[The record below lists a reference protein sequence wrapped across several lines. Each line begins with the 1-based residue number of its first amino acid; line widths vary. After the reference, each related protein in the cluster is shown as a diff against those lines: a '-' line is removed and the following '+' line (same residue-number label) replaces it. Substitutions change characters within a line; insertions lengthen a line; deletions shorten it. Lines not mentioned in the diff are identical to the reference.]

1 MKLIYRILIHLSL
14 ALPIILAAWGI
25 LFYMAIID
33 EVNDEVDD
41 SLEDYSEVLIT
52 RALAGEQLPSQSD
65 GSNNSYYLITVTADY
80 AEKQKRIRYSDEMVH
95 IEAKGETEPARVLRT
110 IFKDKDRQ
118 YYELTVSTP
127 TIEKQ
132 DLQEA
137 ILNWMLLLYF
147 SLLLLILLVNT
158 WVYYRSMRPLYVL
171 LKWMDQY
178 TIGKSQSP
186 PDLQTN
192 ITEFRKLNEAAIQ
205 THRRNQAIYEQQKQF
220 IGNASHELQTPL
232 AICQNRL
239 EMMAESESLTEDQL
253 TEIAKIQ
260 QTLTYIIRL
269 NKSLLFLSK
278 IENGQFQES
287 QEICLNDLI
296 SSQLED
302 YQEIYDYKN
311 IQVEV
316 HQSAT
321 LTVNM
326 NETLATALITNLLKN
341 AFIHNKSQGKIDIE
355 IQSDHLTICN
365 TGHPEAL
372 DASRIFHRFYQGK
385 HSLQGSG
392 IGLSYAKQLVE
403 MHGGIIGAQNNETK
417 GATFFFTLPYRQEAA
432 DIQST
437 PQTYLNDALHLS
449 ADIDRKQPQ
458 QDSIEK
464 FHSIL
469 IVEDDRDLCNYLI
482 CNLQVLFEEVYE
494 AHDGMEALPILT
506 SRRPQIVLSDI
517 KMPRMNGFELCR
529 YIKQKPD
536 LNYMPVILLTSCVD
550 DTSMEEGYKMGAE
563 AYITKPFDMDLL
575 FIQIQNIMHN
585 HNFMKNHYA
594 TIDIPIQKQE
604 NLNYINEQLMIQF
617 NRIINENISNVNMDV
632 NFIAQQMGMS
642 RASLYNKT
650 KGMMDMGISE
660 YIIKCRL
667 EYARKL
673 LDTTTLSIGEVAE
686 QTGFKHSRNFSTVFK
701 NIVGM
706 SPSDY
711 RKKDSRPSC
720 K

>member
-326 NETLATALITNLLKN
+326 NETLATATINHKE
-341 AFIHNKSQGKIDIE
+341 KSTSKFSPI
-355 IQSDHLTICN
+355 
-365 TGHPEAL
+365 
-372 DASRIFHRFYQGK
+372 
-385 HSLQGSG
+385 
-392 IGLSYAKQLVE
+392 
-403 MHGGIIGAQNNETK
+403 
-417 GATFFFTLPYRQEAA
+417 TLPFAIPVTRKHWMPPVYSIVSIKANIPVKAPAA
-432 DIQST
+432 WACLL
-437 PQTYLNDALHLS
+437 PNRS
-449 ADIDRKQPQ
+449 A
-458 QDSIEK
+458 
-464 FHSIL
+464 
-469 IVEDDRDLCNYLI
+469 NYI
-482 CNLQVLFEEVYE
+482 SF
-494 AHDGMEALPILT
+494 T
-506 SRRPQIVLSDI
+506 SDI
-517 KMPRMNGFELCR
+517 IIQESIVSRSIFSISRNKIHFFPDFKIFSVLGSTFEL
-529 YIKQKPD
+529 
-536 LNYMPVILLTSCVD
+536 
-550 DTSMEEGYKMGAE
+550 
-563 AYITKPFDMDLL
+563 
-575 FIQIQNIMHN
+575 
-585 HNFMKNHYA
+585 
-594 TIDIPIQKQE
+594 
-604 NLNYINEQLMIQF
+604 
-617 NRIINENISNVNMDV
+617 
-632 NFIAQQMGMS
+632 
-642 RASLYNKT
+642 
-650 KGMMDMGISE
+650 
-660 YIIKCRL
+660 
-667 EYARKL
+667 
-673 LDTTTLSIGEVAE
+673 
-686 QTGFKHSRNFSTVFK
+686 
-701 NIVGM
+701 
-706 SPSDY
+706 
-711 RKKDSRPSC
+711 
-720 K
+720 

>member
-1 MKLIYRILIHLSL
+1 MVRINKALKSASIPPPITLELQEVSLNGTIVPFNSQSTMEIPYNFSSLQIHTQLEGENVFHKRIYRFRIKGLNKEYTETSRPHLILHTISPGNYSITVQCTQNDGNWSSEFTLLKFTVLPPWWQQSWFILICAVIIILSIIYAIRAHDQHLKRKYKEQERTIYKEKVKALININHELRTPLTLIYTPLKQLTNSKQIPYELRSKLYGAFKQARQMKNIIDMILNMRKMEVEKNILRMSPAPFNEWLQNILNDFKDELSL
-14 ALPIILAAWGI
+14 RNISLIFAPDTAIDSMYFDHSQCEIIINNLLTNAYK
-25 LFYMAIID
+25 F
-33 EVNDEVDD
+33 
-41 SLEDYSEVLIT
+41 SE
-52 RALAGEQLPSQSD
+52 E
-65 GSNNSYYLITVTADY
+65 NSTV
-80 AEKQKRIRYSDEMVH
+80 
-95 IEAKGETEPARVLRT
+95 
-110 IFKDKDRQ
+110 
-118 YYELTVSTP
+118 TVSTYLEGNGNRIRI
-127 TIEKQ
+127 TVKDEGTG
-132 DLQEA
+132 LQ
-137 ILNWMLLLYF
+137 
-147 SLLLLILLVNT
+147 
-158 WVYYRSMRPLYVL
+158 
-171 LKWMDQY
+171 K
-178 TIGKSQSP
+178 
-186 PDLQTN
+186 
-192 ITEFRKLNEAAIQ
+192 
-205 THRRNQAIYEQQKQF
+205 
-220 IGNASHELQTPL
+220 
-232 AICQNRL
+232 
-239 EMMAESESLTEDQL
+239 ED
-253 TEIAKIQ
+253 IA
-260 QTLTYIIRL
+260 
-269 NKSLLFLSK
+269 NLF
-278 IENGQFQES
+278 
-287 QEICLNDLI
+287 
-296 SSQLED
+296 
-302 YQEIYDYKN
+302 
-311 IQVEV
+311 
-316 HQSAT
+316 T
-321 LTVNM
+321 
-326 NETLATALITNLLKN
+326 
-341 AFIHNKSQGKIDIE
+341 
-355 IQSDHLTICN
+355 
-365 TGHPEAL
+365 
-372 DASRIFHRFYQGK
+372 RFYQGK

>member
-355 IQSDHLTICN
+355 IQSDHLTIAIPV
-365 TGHPEAL
+365 T
-372 DASRIFHRFYQGK
+372 RK
-385 HSLQGSG
+385 HWMPPVYSIVSIKANIPVKAPAAWACLLPNRSANY
-392 IGLSYAKQLVE
+392 IS
-403 MHGGIIGAQNNETK
+403 
-417 GATFFFTLPYRQEAA
+417 FT
-432 DIQST
+432 
-437 PQTYLNDALHLS
+437 
-449 ADIDRKQPQ
+449 
-458 QDSIEK
+458 
-464 FHSIL
+464 
-469 IVEDDRDLCNYLI
+469 
-482 CNLQVLFEEVYE
+482 
-494 AHDGMEALPILT
+494 
-506 SRRPQIVLSDI
+506 SDI
-517 KMPRMNGFELCR
+517 IIQESIVSRSIFSISRNKIHFFPDFKIFSVLGSTFEL
-529 YIKQKPD
+529 
-536 LNYMPVILLTSCVD
+536 
-550 DTSMEEGYKMGAE
+550 
-563 AYITKPFDMDLL
+563 
-575 FIQIQNIMHN
+575 
-585 HNFMKNHYA
+585 
-594 TIDIPIQKQE
+594 
-604 NLNYINEQLMIQF
+604 
-617 NRIINENISNVNMDV
+617 
-632 NFIAQQMGMS
+632 
-642 RASLYNKT
+642 
-650 KGMMDMGISE
+650 
-660 YIIKCRL
+660 
-667 EYARKL
+667 
-673 LDTTTLSIGEVAE
+673 
-686 QTGFKHSRNFSTVFK
+686 
-701 NIVGM
+701 
-706 SPSDY
+706 
-711 RKKDSRPSC
+711 
-720 K
+720 

>member
-25 LFYMAIID
+25 LFYMDIID

-95 IEAKGETEPARVLRT
+95 IEAKGETEPARVL
-110 IFKDKDRQ
+110 
-118 YYELTVSTP
+118 
-127 TIEKQ
+127 
-132 DLQEA
+132 
-137 ILNWMLLLYF
+137 YF
-147 SLLLLILLVNT
+147 SILLLILLVNT

-302 YQEIYDYKN
+302 YQEIYYYKN

-385 HSLQGSG
+385 HTGEGSSG
-392 IGLSYAKQLVE
+392 LGLSIAESICKLYQL
-403 MHGGIIGAQNNETK
+403 HIRYYYTGKHCFQID
-417 GATFFFTLPYRQEAA
+417 F
-432 DIQST
+432 
-437 PQTYLNDALHLS
+437 LNKS
-449 ADIDRKQPQ
+449 K
-458 QDSIEK
+458 
-464 FHSIL
+464 
-469 IVEDDRDLCNYLI
+469 
-482 CNLQVLFEEVYE
+482 
-494 AHDGMEALPILT
+494 
-506 SRRPQIVLSDI
+506 
-517 KMPRMNGFELCR
+517 
-529 YIKQKPD
+529 
-536 LNYMPVILLTSCVD
+536 
-550 DTSMEEGYKMGAE
+550 
-563 AYITKPFDMDLL
+563 
-575 FIQIQNIMHN
+575 
-585 HNFMKNHYA
+585 
-594 TIDIPIQKQE
+594 
-604 NLNYINEQLMIQF
+604 
-617 NRIINENISNVNMDV
+617 
-632 NFIAQQMGMS
+632 
-642 RASLYNKT
+642 
-650 KGMMDMGISE
+650 
-660 YIIKCRL
+660 
-667 EYARKL
+667 
-673 LDTTTLSIGEVAE
+673 
-686 QTGFKHSRNFSTVFK
+686 
-701 NIVGM
+701 
-706 SPSDY
+706 
-711 RKKDSRPSC
+711 
-720 K
+720 

>member
-341 AFIHNKSQGKIDIE
+341 AFIHNKS
-355 IQSDHLTICN
+355 
-365 TGHPEAL
+365 L

-385 HSLQGSG
+385 HTGEGSSG
-392 IGLSYAKQLVE
+392 LGLSIAESICKLYQL
-403 MHGGIIGAQNNETK
+403 HIRYYYTGKHCFQID
-417 GATFFFTLPYRQEAA
+417 F
-432 DIQST
+432 
-437 PQTYLNDALHLS
+437 LNKS
-449 ADIDRKQPQ
+449 K
-458 QDSIEK
+458 
-464 FHSIL
+464 
-469 IVEDDRDLCNYLI
+469 
-482 CNLQVLFEEVYE
+482 
-494 AHDGMEALPILT
+494 
-506 SRRPQIVLSDI
+506 
-517 KMPRMNGFELCR
+517 
-529 YIKQKPD
+529 
-536 LNYMPVILLTSCVD
+536 
-550 DTSMEEGYKMGAE
+550 
-563 AYITKPFDMDLL
+563 
-575 FIQIQNIMHN
+575 
-585 HNFMKNHYA
+585 
-594 TIDIPIQKQE
+594 
-604 NLNYINEQLMIQF
+604 
-617 NRIINENISNVNMDV
+617 
-632 NFIAQQMGMS
+632 
-642 RASLYNKT
+642 
-650 KGMMDMGISE
+650 
-660 YIIKCRL
+660 
-667 EYARKL
+667 
-673 LDTTTLSIGEVAE
+673 
-686 QTGFKHSRNFSTVFK
+686 
-701 NIVGM
+701 
-706 SPSDY
+706 
-711 RKKDSRPSC
+711 
-720 K
+720 

>member
-205 THRRNQAIYEQQKQF
+205 THRRNQAIYEQLS
-220 IGNASHELQTPL
+220 AE
-232 AICQNRL
+232 
-239 EMMAESESLTEDQL
+239 MAESESLTEDQL

-385 HSLQGSG
+385 HTGEGSSG
-392 IGLSYAKQLVE
+392 LGLSIAESICKLYQL
-403 MHGGIIGAQNNETK
+403 HIRYYYTGKHCFQID
-417 GATFFFTLPYRQEAA
+417 F
-432 DIQST
+432 
-437 PQTYLNDALHLS
+437 LNKS
-449 ADIDRKQPQ
+449 K
-458 QDSIEK
+458 
-464 FHSIL
+464 
-469 IVEDDRDLCNYLI
+469 
-482 CNLQVLFEEVYE
+482 
-494 AHDGMEALPILT
+494 
-506 SRRPQIVLSDI
+506 
-517 KMPRMNGFELCR
+517 
-529 YIKQKPD
+529 
-536 LNYMPVILLTSCVD
+536 
-550 DTSMEEGYKMGAE
+550 
-563 AYITKPFDMDLL
+563 
-575 FIQIQNIMHN
+575 
-585 HNFMKNHYA
+585 
-594 TIDIPIQKQE
+594 
-604 NLNYINEQLMIQF
+604 
-617 NRIINENISNVNMDV
+617 
-632 NFIAQQMGMS
+632 
-642 RASLYNKT
+642 
-650 KGMMDMGISE
+650 
-660 YIIKCRL
+660 
-667 EYARKL
+667 
-673 LDTTTLSIGEVAE
+673 
-686 QTGFKHSRNFSTVFK
+686 
-701 NIVGM
+701 
-706 SPSDY
+706 
-711 RKKDSRPSC
+711 
-720 K
+720 

>member
-1 MKLIYRILIHLSL
+1 MKLIYRILIHPSL

-385 HSLQGSG
+385 HTGEGSSG
-392 IGLSYAKQLVE
+392 LGLSIAESICKLYQL
-403 MHGGIIGAQNNETK
+403 HIRYYYTGKHCFQID
-417 GATFFFTLPYRQEAA
+417 F
-432 DIQST
+432 
-437 PQTYLNDALHLS
+437 LNKS
-449 ADIDRKQPQ
+449 K
-458 QDSIEK
+458 
-464 FHSIL
+464 
-469 IVEDDRDLCNYLI
+469 
-482 CNLQVLFEEVYE
+482 
-494 AHDGMEALPILT
+494 
-506 SRRPQIVLSDI
+506 
-517 KMPRMNGFELCR
+517 
-529 YIKQKPD
+529 
-536 LNYMPVILLTSCVD
+536 
-550 DTSMEEGYKMGAE
+550 
-563 AYITKPFDMDLL
+563 
-575 FIQIQNIMHN
+575 
-585 HNFMKNHYA
+585 
-594 TIDIPIQKQE
+594 
-604 NLNYINEQLMIQF
+604 
-617 NRIINENISNVNMDV
+617 
-632 NFIAQQMGMS
+632 
-642 RASLYNKT
+642 
-650 KGMMDMGISE
+650 
-660 YIIKCRL
+660 
-667 EYARKL
+667 
-673 LDTTTLSIGEVAE
+673 
-686 QTGFKHSRNFSTVFK
+686 
-701 NIVGM
+701 
-706 SPSDY
+706 
-711 RKKDSRPSC
+711 
-720 K
+720 

>member
-296 SSQLED
+296 SS
-302 YQEIYDYKN
+302 
-311 IQVEV
+311 
-316 HQSAT
+316 AT
-321 LTVNM
+321 
-326 NETLATALITNLLKN
+326 
-341 AFIHNKSQGKIDIE
+341 SQHSPAAGNPCAAAI
-355 IQSDHLTICN
+355 LPRPCRP
-365 TGHPEAL
+365 GRR
-372 DASRIFHRFYQGK
+372 SRGRCC
-385 HSLQGSG
+385 
-392 IGLSYAKQLVE
+392 
-403 MHGGIIGAQNNETK
+403 
-417 GATFFFTLPYRQEAA
+417 
-432 DIQST
+432 
-437 PQTYLNDALHLS
+437 ALHG
-449 ADIDRKQPQ
+449 AD
-458 QDSIEK
+458 
-464 FHSIL
+464 
-469 IVEDDRDLCNYLI
+469 
-482 CNLQVLFEEVYE
+482 
-494 AHDGMEALPILT
+494 
-506 SRRPQIVLSDI
+506 RRAAPA
-517 KMPRMNGFELCR
+517 PH
-529 YIKQKPD
+529 P
-536 LNYMPVILLTSCVD
+536 
-550 DTSMEEGYKMGAE
+550 
-563 AYITKPFDMDLL
+563 
-575 FIQIQNIMHN
+575 
-585 HNFMKNHYA
+585 
-594 TIDIPIQKQE
+594 
-604 NLNYINEQLMIQF
+604 
-617 NRIINENISNVNMDV
+617 
-632 NFIAQQMGMS
+632 
-642 RASLYNKT
+642 
-650 KGMMDMGISE
+650 
-660 YIIKCRL
+660 
-667 EYARKL
+667 
-673 LDTTTLSIGEVAE
+673 
-686 QTGFKHSRNFSTVFK
+686 
-701 NIVGM
+701 
-706 SPSDY
+706 
-711 RKKDSRPSC
+711 RPSPFGAG
-720 K
+720 KRTDRPVLPRRI

>member
-205 THRRNQAIYEQQKQF
+205 THRRNQAIYEQQ
-220 IGNASHELQTPL
+220 NNSSVMLRMN
-232 AICQNRL
+232 CRL
-239 EMMAESESLTEDQL
+239 LWQSAKPSGMMAESESLTEDQL

-278 IENGQFQES
+278 
-287 QEICLNDLI
+287 
-296 SSQLED
+296 
-302 YQEIYDYKN
+302 
-311 IQVEV
+311 
-316 HQSAT
+316 
-321 LTVNM
+321 
-326 NETLATALITNLLKN
+326 
-341 AFIHNKSQGKIDIE
+341 
-355 IQSDHLTICN
+355 
-365 TGHPEAL
+365 
-372 DASRIFHRFYQGK
+372 
-385 HSLQGSG
+385 
-392 IGLSYAKQLVE
+392 
-403 MHGGIIGAQNNETK
+403 
-417 GATFFFTLPYRQEAA
+417 
-432 DIQST
+432 
-437 PQTYLNDALHLS
+437 
-449 ADIDRKQPQ
+449 
-458 QDSIEK
+458 
-464 FHSIL
+464 
-469 IVEDDRDLCNYLI
+469 
-482 CNLQVLFEEVYE
+482 
-494 AHDGMEALPILT
+494 
-506 SRRPQIVLSDI
+506 
-517 KMPRMNGFELCR
+517 
-529 YIKQKPD
+529 
-536 LNYMPVILLTSCVD
+536 
-550 DTSMEEGYKMGAE
+550 
-563 AYITKPFDMDLL
+563 
-575 FIQIQNIMHN
+575 
-585 HNFMKNHYA
+585 
-594 TIDIPIQKQE
+594 
-604 NLNYINEQLMIQF
+604 
-617 NRIINENISNVNMDV
+617 
-632 NFIAQQMGMS
+632 
-642 RASLYNKT
+642 
-650 KGMMDMGISE
+650 
-660 YIIKCRL
+660 
-667 EYARKL
+667 
-673 LDTTTLSIGEVAE
+673 
-686 QTGFKHSRNFSTVFK
+686 
-701 NIVGM
+701 
-706 SPSDY
+706 
-711 RKKDSRPSC
+711 
-720 K
+720 